1 MPKLTLKTLESK
13 MNLVIRRF
21 ENFLNVADP
30 EDIYQERIDLLVRK
44 VNDLERKLLLLDRVT
59 DRAIDI
65 CIEDKV

>member
-21 ENFLNVADP
+21 ENFLNVTDP